1 MNEAITN
8 DADITVGSHI
18 YTMGFPFG
26 LNLQDLKSS
35 KGIRI
40 LANGGSITQ
49 ECTEYSFGFNAP
61 SYGGASGSPIF
72 NEYGQLIGVLNS
84 GVSKSQGFNYAIKA
98 SHVVDLLKNNE

>member
-1 MNEAITN
+1 
-8 DADITVGSHI
+8 
-18 YTMGFPFG
+18 MGFPFG
-26 LNLQDLKSS
+26 LSLQDLKTS

-72 NEYGQLIGVLNS
+72 NAKGQLIGVLNS
-84 GVSKSQGFNYAIKA
+84 GVRNSQGFNYAVKA
-98 SHVVDLLKNNE
+98 VHVKELYDKTLSK